1 MTTQYLPGMLYAY
14 FLNDAVL
21 RAFELQTGIEVVRP
35 NISGLMGA
43 YGAAL
48 TARMH
53 YEPGAVSAMMER
65 NLDGF
70 TVTSAQRTCQLC
82 QNHCK
87 LTITNFDDG
96 ARHVSGNRCER
107 GASLD
112 VLHPTT
118 GEKLGIAITLAVP
131 ADRFKVRAIERFTTQ
146 QIPASVIEGL
156 EPRFKPEQRSNSR
169 GGFGDRPN
177 RGGGDRPRSFGD
189 RSAQPRS
196 FGDELFRV
204 QPELPERIGSDAL
217 EDRCDR
223 SADQLRLLGDLTQQV
238 VLHLRDRKSVV

>member
-1 MTTQYLPGMLYAY
+1 M
-14 FLNDAVL
+14 

-70 TVTSAQRTCQLC
+70 HRHQCAAHLPALPEPLQAD
-82 QNHCK
+82 HHHP
-87 LTITNFDDG
+87 DDG

-112 VLHPTT
+112 AKPKKS
-118 GEKLGIAITLAVP
+118 E
-131 ADRFKVRAIERFTTQ
+131 
-146 QIPASVIEGL
+146 IP
-156 EPRFKPEQRSNSR
+156 EP
-169 GGFGDRPN
+169 
-177 RGGGDRPRSFGD
+177 
-189 RSAQPRS
+189 
-196 FGDELFRV
+196 
-204 QPELPERIGSDAL
+204 
-217 EDRCDR
+217 
-223 SADQLRLLGDLTQQV
+223 LRLQV
-238 VLHLRDRKSVV
+238 QAGCPATAG